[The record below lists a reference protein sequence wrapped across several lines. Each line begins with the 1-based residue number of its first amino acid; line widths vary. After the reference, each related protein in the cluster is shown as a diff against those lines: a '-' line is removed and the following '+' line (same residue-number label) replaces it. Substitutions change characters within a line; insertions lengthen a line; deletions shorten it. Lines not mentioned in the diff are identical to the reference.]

1 MSNVETMFD
10 ANRPMPWENLGEKV
24 FGALNSNDAIKAA
37 KLDWFVY
44 PMPVYSEIC
53 YPGRDPFK
61 RKMKI
66 AENFVANVRDRDDK
80 ILGIVTKKYKIIQ
93 NTEAFAFTDE
103 LLGNHNILYETAGSI
118 DGGKRIWLLARIP
131 AMFRIF
137 DDDIDPYIV
146 FTNTH
151 DGSGAVKVI
160 MTPVRVVCKNTLNLA
175 LQTAKRCWSA
185 SHIGNIKEKMIM
197 ARETL
202 FNAKNYMDYLIL
214 SAEKL
219 YKIKLATE
227 KVEAIINAFVHNNWK
242 EQNAPM
248 FTFYS
253 DRIEIL
259 SNGAEVVCVVENKI
273 NKYENVVCINDVCFS
288 LYHPIEIEGK
298 WVFPCQ
304 CFKVQKKFVDSW
316 YNLVL
321 KNKHEVILNGIK
333 AITLGH
339 NRKEG
344 ILKHPYFGTNKVI
357 EALMKYNTYEKGF
370 ISTSNLKVHRSNNL
384 IDEYY

>member
-1 MSNVETMFD
+1 MSNVETMF
-10 ANRPMPWENLGEKV
+10 AANNRPMPWENLGEKV
-24 FGALNSNDAIKAA
+24 SGALNSKDAIKAA
-37 KLDWFVY
+37 KLDWLVY
-44 PMPVYSEIC
+44 PMPVFSEVSHYDKGI
-53 YPGRDPFK
+53 FAK
-61 RKMKI
+61 KMIK
-66 AENFVANVRDRDDK
+66 AENFVANVRDKDDK

-103 LLGNHNILYETAGSI
+103 LLGNHNIVYETAGSI

-131 AMFRIF
+131 AMFKIF

-214 SAEKL
+214 SAKKL

-227 KVEAIINAFVHNNWK
+227 KVEAIIDALLPIRKDGGK
-242 EQNAPM
+242 EHKANTERRRKDLLYRFENAPDLQNYKGTGFALINAVSDYASHQPFYEA
-248 FTFYS
+248 FTKGNIKKNTSIQNLRERNFVRNIDGMELLDKAYKK
-253 DRIEIL
+253 IL
-259 SNGAEVVCVVENKI
+259 
-273 NKYENVVCINDVCFS
+273 
-288 LYHPIEIEGK
+288 
-298 WVFPCQ
+298 
-304 CFKVQKKFVDSW
+304 
-316 YNLVL
+316 
-321 KNKHEVILNGIK
+321 
-333 AITLGH
+333 
-339 NRKEG
+339 
-344 ILKHPYFGTNKVI
+344 
-357 EALMKYNTYEKGF
+357 
-370 ISTSNLKVHRSNNL
+370 
-384 IDEYY
+384 EYA

>member
-10 ANRPMPWENLGEKV
+10 ANNRPMPWENLGEKI
-24 FGALNSNDAIKAA
+24 FGALNSKDAIKAA

-66 AENFVANVRDRDDK
+66 AENFVANVRDIDDE
-80 ILGIVTKKYKIIQ
+80 ILGIVSPKYKIIQ

-103 LLGNHNILYETAGSI
+103 LLGNHNIVYETAGSI

-131 AMFRIF
+131 AMFKIF

-185 SHIGNIKEKMIM
+185 SHIGNVKEKMIM

-214 SAEKL
+214 SAKKL

-227 KVEAIINAFVHNNWK
+227 KVEAIIDALLPIRKDGKK
-242 EQNAPM
+242 EHIVNTERRRKDLMNRFKNAPDLQNYKGTGYALINAVSDYASHQPFYEA
-248 FTFYS
+248 FTKGNIKKNTSIQNLRERNFVRNIDGMELLDKAYKK
-253 DRIEIL
+253 IL
-259 SNGAEVVCVVENKI
+259 
-273 NKYENVVCINDVCFS
+273 
-288 LYHPIEIEGK
+288 
-298 WVFPCQ
+298 
-304 CFKVQKKFVDSW
+304 
-316 YNLVL
+316 
-321 KNKHEVILNGIK
+321 
-333 AITLGH
+333 
-339 NRKEG
+339 
-344 ILKHPYFGTNKVI
+344 
-357 EALMKYNTYEKGF
+357 
-370 ISTSNLKVHRSNNL
+370 
-384 IDEYY
+384 EYA